1 MISLEEKLNSLPVRC
16 GVYLMRNPAGK
27 VIYVGKAKD
36 LRSRVRAYLRG
47 GDGRAHVQFLMRG
60 VTDFETLVTQNEK
73 EALILENNLTKQ
85 YKPRYNIR
93 LKDDKSYLSIK
104 VTLQHPWPRILA
116 TRKIV
121 KDGSRYFGPYSSAAS
136 ARETLDVIE
145 KHFLLRT
152 CTDYNF
158 KNRARPCLQY
168 QIKRCLGPCVLPV
181 DSAEYR
187 QNLKQAVLFIEGK
200 NQELL
205 RDLRRAMEDKAEQ
218 LDFEAAARIR
228 DQFQAVEKTIEKQRM
243 LSHWGADQDV
253 FGLYREGGLIEV
265 QVLFIRQGKLTGNQA
280 YSFADL
286 EFADADVLESFL
298 TQFYQGER
306 FIPEEILLPVE
317 IEDREVREEY
327 LTEKRGAKVALL
339 CPQRGDKRKLVDMA
353 AQNATQSFR
362 ERHDQEQQK
371 ERMLLELQHRLR
383 LKNLPRRVE
392 CFDISNIHGTNAV
405 GSMVSFFNGQ
415 PDKKRY
421 RRYRIRSVDTSH
433 GGDDFAMMFEVL
445 KRRFRR
451 GLEESDLP
459 DLVVVDGGKGQLGMA
474 LSAMH
479 ELGVRD
485 VDVIGLAK
493 MRVERAM
500 RSSEV
505 KHSEERVFVRGQSN
519 PILLRPGSAALHLLQ
534 QVRDEAHRFAISYHR
549 ILRTRNTLTSALDQ
563 VAGIGSARKRALLR
577 AFGSVRRLQQAS
589 FEELLKVPFIN
600 EKTAKEVLAAL
611 QRTIV
616 GSEELN
622 AGKPPIR
629 DSVS

>member
-1 MISLEEKLNSLPVRC
+1 MISLEEKLNSLPSQC
-16 GVYLMRNPAGK
+16 GVYLMRNQAGK

-36 LRSRVRAYLRG
+36 LRARVRAYLRA
-47 GDGRAHVQFLMRG
+47 GDGRAQIEFLMRG
-60 VTDFETLVTQNEK
+60 VTDFETLVTRNEK
-73 EALILENNLTKQ
+73 EALILENNLIKQ

-104 VTLQHPWPRILA
+104 VTSRHPWPRIVA

-121 KDGSRYFGPYSSAAS
+121 KDGGRYFGPYASAAS

-158 KNRARPCLQY
+158 KNRVRPCLQY
-168 QIKRCLGPCVLPV
+168 QIKRCLGPCVLAV
-181 DSAEYR
+181 DPGEYR
-187 QNLKQAVLFIEGK
+187 QNLEQAILFIEGK

-205 RDLRRAMEDKAEQ
+205 RELRRAMEEKAER

-228 DQFQAVEKTIEKQRM
+228 DQIKAVEKTIEKQRM

-253 FGLYREGGLIEV
+253 FGLYREGGLIEI

-286 EFADADVLESFL
+286 EFADGDVLESFL

-306 FIPEEILLPVE
+306 FIPAEILFPVE
-317 IEDREVREEY
+317 LEDREVREEY
-327 LTEKRGAKVALL
+327 LIERKGAKVTLL
-339 CPQRGDKRKLVDMA
+339 CPQRGDKAQLVEMA

-362 ERHDQEQQK
+362 ERYDQAEQK
-371 ERMLLELQHRLR
+371 ERMLAELRQRLR

-405 GSMVSFFNGQ
+405 GSMVSFVNGR
-415 PDKKRY
+415 PNKKHY
-421 RRYRIRSVDTSH
+421 RRYRIRSVDSNQ

-445 KRRFRR
+445 KRRFSRALAA
-451 GLEESDLP
+451 GDLP

-479 ELGVRD
+479 ELGVRN

-500 RSSEV
+500 RSSEIR
-505 KHSEERVFVRGQSN
+505 HSEERIFVPGQSN
-519 PILLRPGSAALHLLQ
+519 PIVLRRNSAALHLLQ
-534 QVRDEAHRFAISYHR
+534 QVRNEAHRFAISYHR
-549 ILRTRNTLTSALDQ
+549 ILRKRNTLTSVLDE

-577 AFGSVRRLQQAS
+577 AFGSVNRLQQAS
-589 FEELLKVPFIN
+589 LEELLRIPSIN
-600 EKTAKEVLAAL
+600 EKTAKDIFAAL
-611 QRTIV
+611 HR
-616 GSEELN
+616 
-622 AGKPPIR
+622 P
-629 DSVS
+629 